1 MESGYEKNTP
11 NAPRLKHPATLRSLS
26 ELLSQRMG
34 WDAKGF
40 VKKITPPQVFG
51 SPGTNSNHLGG
62 SWDIRVL
69 GNVTQVTEISHMKLI
84 CATELDV
91 FRELQLPSSC
101 PAQPQ
106 FLFFGD
112 VRLSLPRL
120 AGVVGYRSSAEA
132 QETWAGFHR
141 KEKWFDHVWLLRS
154 RPRIHLWT
162 AFSLDILTWN
172 SM

>member
-1 MESGYEKNTP
+1 MESGYDKNTP
-11 NAPRLKHPATLRSLS
+11 NAWGRNIQPPCGAFPSYWAK
-26 ELLSQRMG
+26 RMG

-40 VKKITPPQVFG
+40 VWKIRPPQVFG
-51 SPGTNSNHLGG
+51 FPGTNSNHLGG

-69 GNVTQVTEISHMKLI
+69 GNMTQVMEIVIWNWFVPRSSMYF
-84 CATELDV
+84 V
-91 FRELQLPSSC
+91 NSSC
-101 PAQPQ
+101 PAQPS

-112 VRLSLPRL
+112 VQLSLPRL
-120 AGVVGYRSSAEA
+120 AVVVGYRSSSEA

-141 KEKWFDHVWLLRS
+141 KEKWFDYVWLLRS

-172 SM
+172 AM